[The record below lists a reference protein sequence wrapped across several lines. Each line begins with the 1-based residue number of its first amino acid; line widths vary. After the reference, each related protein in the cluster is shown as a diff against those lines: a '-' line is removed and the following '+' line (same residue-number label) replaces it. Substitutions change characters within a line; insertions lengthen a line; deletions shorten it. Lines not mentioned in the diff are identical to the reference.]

1 MTVLSAEGITV
12 TLPPGWEGVIGHES
26 TMEDG
31 SVRPVIAHF
40 ATFPLPARRG
50 DFGGGA
56 VDLMGPDDAFIVVFD
71 YGRQSAGTALFAAD
85 GPPAAI
91 DAGHFDRSVLQKP
104 LPLQSA
110 VQRFFTA
117 SGRAMCLYVV
127 VGRHIDRAEVLPAI
141 NSFLGS
147 LTIR

>member
-1 MTVLSAEGITV
+1 MSVLSSEGITV
-12 TLPPGWEGVIGHES
+12 TLPFGWEGAIGQQS
-26 TMEDG
+26 ILEDG
-31 SVRPVIAHF
+31 SVRNAIAHF

-56 VDLMGPDDAFIVVFD
+56 VDLMGPGDAFVALFD
-71 YGRQSAGTALFAAD
+71 YGRASAGTALFAAD
-85 GPPAAI
+85 GPPATI

-117 SGRAMCLYVV
+117 GGRAMCLYVV
-127 VGRHIDRAEVLPAI
+127 VGSHIDRAEVLPAI
-141 NSFLGS
+141 NSFLAS
-147 LTIR
+147 LRIQ

>member
-12 TLPPGWEGVIGHES
+12 TLPHGWEGVIGHES
-26 TMEDG
+26 TLEDG
-31 SVRPVIAHF
+31 SVRNVIAHF

-56 VDLMGPDDAFIVVFD
+56 VDLMGPGDAFIALFD
-71 YGRQSAGTALFAAD
+71 YGRPSAGTALFAAD
-85 GPPAAI
+85 GPPATI

-117 SGRAMCLYVV
+117 GGRAMCLYVV
-127 VGRHIDRAEVLPAI
+127 VGSHIDRADVLPAI
-141 NSFLGS
+141 NRFLAS
-147 LTIR
+147 LKIR